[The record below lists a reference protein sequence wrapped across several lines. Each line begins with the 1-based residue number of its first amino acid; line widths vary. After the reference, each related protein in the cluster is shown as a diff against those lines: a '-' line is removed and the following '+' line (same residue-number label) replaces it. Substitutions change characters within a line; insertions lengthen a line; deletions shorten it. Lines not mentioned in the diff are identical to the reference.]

1 MKRVWMILVLLTSIL
16 TLSACKGEEEIVEI
30 DDFTYFLDAI
40 DAYSIDGI
48 NGVNLH
54 TKQRLDGEVIHQEDM
69 ELLIDRSGP
78 LKAMTYYYEKALS
91 MFSEEGLYEISESTS
106 YFSAGESLIEDLED
120 YQRIETTESEYLS
133 GASLLLKGLSKD
145 NFVDYEITSLDNFY
159 ILEGELKIG
168 SVRSTFNT
176 DISMVLDNQI
186 RIVIDQ
192 ENNRFIE
199 FEFTYLAE
207 NTEVWIEFKPVYEV
221 VSVVLPVE

>member
-1 MKRVWMILVLLTSIL
+1 
-16 TLSACKGEEEIVEI
+16 
-30 DDFTYFLDAI
+30 
-40 DAYSIDGI
+40 
-48 NGVNLH
+48 
-54 TKQRLDGEVIHQEDM
+54 
-69 ELLIDRSGP
+69 
-78 LKAMTYYYEKALS
+78 

-168 SVRSTFNT
+168 SVRSIFNT

-199 FEFTYLAE
+199 FEFTYQAE

-221 VSVVLPVE
+221 VSVVLPNE